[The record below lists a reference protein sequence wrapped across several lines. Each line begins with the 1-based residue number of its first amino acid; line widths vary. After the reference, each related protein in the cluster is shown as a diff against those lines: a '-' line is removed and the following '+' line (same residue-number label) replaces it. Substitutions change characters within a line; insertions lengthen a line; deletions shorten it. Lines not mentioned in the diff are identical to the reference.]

1 MNEQDEFLF
10 DLPKRPI
17 SHIIGYQAVLALR
30 KSLPKEWIYREEDN
44 DYGIDG
50 EIEIV
55 KSDGTVT
62 GALCKIQVKGT
73 NSDVKL
79 LKYGISVSTNTVRY
93 WLALPLPTIIV
104 RIINNPKKEVLWIN
118 VREYLLEA
126 GLLDI
131 LYSTRKKTIHFNFKN
146 AYDLPQTIKELGEL
160 ITENQIEINN
170 FRSYTEA
177 REKGDFFGFIILVH
191 AFENDPDKMIKW
203 LRENGSHDQLI
214 DDLPFAIW
222 VKRQSEEDPDLLNRI
237 YSMVMSMTKGNNII
251 LE

>member
-17 SHIIGYQAVLALR
+17 SHIIGDQAVLALR

-62 GALCKIQVKGT
+62 GALCKVQVKGT
-73 NSDVKL
+73 NSNIKL
-79 LKYGISVSTNTVRY
+79 LKYGIPVSTNTVRY

-104 RIINNPKKEVLWIN
+104 RIIDKPKEVLWIN
-118 VREYLLEA
+118 VRRYLLEA

-131 LYSTRKKTIHFNFKN
+131 LYSTQKKTIQFNFKN
-146 AYDLPQTIKELGEL
+146 AYDLPQTIKELEEL
-160 ITENQIEINN
+160 ITENQININN
-170 FRSYTEA
+170 FKSDIEA
-177 REKGDFFGFIILVH
+177 KEMGDFFGFIALVH
-191 AFENDPDKMIKW
+191 VYENDPDKMIKW
-203 LRENGSHDQLI
+203 IRENGSHDQLI
-214 DDLPFAIW
+214 DDINFAIW

-237 YSMVMSMTKGNNII
+237 YSMVMSITKGDKII
-251 LE
+251 LD

>member
-1 MNEQDEFLF
+1 MNEQDELFF
-10 DLPKRPI
+10 DLPKRPM
-17 SHIIGYQAVLALR
+17 SHIIGDQAVLVLR
-30 KSLPKEWIYREEDN
+30 NSLPKEWIYRELN
-44 DYGIDG
+44 SDYGIDC
-50 EIEIV
+50 EIEVV

-104 RIINNPKKEVLWIN
+104 RIIDNPKEVLWIS
-118 VREYLLEA
+118 VRKYLLEA
-126 GLLDI
+126 RLLDI

-146 AYDLPQTIKELGEL
+146 AYDLPQTIKELEEL

-177 REKGDFFGFIILVH
+177 REKGDFFGFIVLVH
-191 AFENDPDKMIKW
+191 VFENDPNKMIKW

-214 DDLPFAIW
+214 DDLSFAIW

-237 YSMVMSMTKGNNII
+237 YSMVMSMTKGDNII
-251 LE
+251 LD

>member
-1 MNEQDEFLF
+1 MNEQDKLFF
-10 DLPKRPI
+10 DLPKRPM
-17 SHIIGYQAVLALR
+17 SHIIGDQAVLVLR
-30 KSLPKEWIYREEDN
+30 NSLPKEWIYRELN
-44 DYGIDG
+44 SDYGIDC
-50 EIEIV
+50 EIEVV

-104 RIINNPKKEVLWIN
+104 RIISNPKEVLWIS
-118 VREYLLEA
+118 VRKYLLEA

-146 AYDLPQTIKELGEL
+146 AYDLPQTIKELEEL

-177 REKGDFFGFIILVH
+177 REKGDFFGFIVLVH
-191 AFENDPDKMIKW
+191 VFENDPDKMIKW

-237 YSMVMSMTKGNNII
+237 YSMVMSMTKGDNII
-251 LE
+251 LD

>member
-1 MNEQDEFLF
+1 MNEQDELLF
-10 DLPKRPI
+10 NLPKRPM
-17 SHIIGYQAVLALR
+17 SHIIGDQAILVLR
-30 KSLPKEWIYREEDN
+30 NSLPKEWIYRELN
-44 DYGIDG
+44 SDYGIDG
-50 EIEIV
+50 EIEVV

-62 GALCKIQVKGT
+62 GALCKVQVKGT

-104 RIINNPKKEVLWIN
+104 RIIDKPKEVLWIS
-118 VREYLLEA
+118 VRKYLLEA

-131 LYSTRKKTIHFNFKN
+131 LYSTRKKTIRFNFKN
-146 AYDLPQTIKELGEL
+146 AYDLPQTIKELEEL
-160 ITENQIEINN
+160 ITENQIDINN

-177 REKGDFFGFIILVH
+177 REKGDFFGFIVLVH

-237 YSMVMSMTKGNNII
+237 YSMVMSMTKGDNII
-251 LE
+251 LD

>member
-1 MNEQDEFLF
+1 MNEQDELF
-10 DLPKRPI
+10 FDFPKRPM
-17 SHIIGYQAVLALR
+17 SHIIGDQAVLVLR
-30 KSLPKEWIYREEDN
+30 NSLPKEWIYRELN
-44 DYGIDG
+44 SDYGIDG

-62 GALCKIQVKGT
+62 GALCKVQVKGT

-104 RIINNPKKEVLWIN
+104 RIIDNPKEVLWIS
-118 VREYLLEA
+118 VRKYLLEA
-126 GLLDI
+126 GLLDM

-146 AYDLPQTIKELGEL
+146 AYDLPQTIKELEEL

-177 REKGDFFGFIILVH
+177 REKGDFFGFIVLVH
-191 AFENDPDKMIKW
+191 VFENDPDKMIKW

-214 DDLPFAIW
+214 DDLSFAIW

-237 YSMVMSMTKGNNII
+237 YSMVMSMTKGDNII
-251 LE
+251 LD

>member
-1 MNEQDEFLF
+1 MNEQDELFF
-10 DLPKRPI
+10 DLPKRPM
-17 SHIIGYQAVLALR
+17 SHIIGDQAILVLRNL
-30 KSLPKEWIYREEDN
+30 LPKEWIYRELN
-44 DYGIDG
+44 SDYGIDG
-50 EIEIV
+50 EIEVV

-62 GALCKIQVKGT
+62 GALCKVQVKGT

-104 RIINNPKKEVLWIN
+104 RIIDNPKEVLWIS
-118 VREYLLEA
+118 VRKYLLEA

-146 AYDLPQTIKELGEL
+146 AYDLPQTIKELEEL

-177 REKGDFFGFIILVH
+177 REKGDFFGFIVLVH
-191 AFENDPDKMIKW
+191 VFENDPDKMIKW

-214 DDLPFAIW
+214 DDLSFAIW

-237 YSMVMSMTKGNNII
+237 YSMVMSMTKGDNII
-251 LE
+251 LD